1 MAGTWSFFWQLHTY
15 GSSCGVTR
23 IRVWGFRR
31 QNDKAWW
38 CQGNREEKFNLTCI
52 PQLPECLWRVG
63 SQAPWDKSSLHPR
76 TAIPWKKKKKR
87 KKIHCPKNGRRRRSA
102 RSREDRKGYTQTK
115 GSDKSQTDYKQAL
128 TTAPAP
134 AQRLPLCAPSTR
146 PHISSSPYKSELS
159 LRAPEAP
166 ATQLRSPVPFVCWH
180 NKSFSSDSP
189 SIQQIATKATKSS
202 HPCAKCITRIQDLS
216 ARTHTHTHKYEELW
230 LACEEERWTE
240 TPPPTQR
247 VHTPY
252 VCMYVY
258 NCREINGMQM
268 FGEKYI
274 WKLCLWIWW
283 CWEKHGFKKTH
294 FYVSLLGEWTKQ
306 IFVSNYPSDILWFM
320 KSKDRYCC
328 Q

>member
-15 GSSCGVTR
+15 GSSRGVTR

-38 CQGNREEKFNLTCI
+38 CQGNSEDKFNLTCI
-52 PQLPECLWRVG
+52 PRLWECLWRVG

-76 TAIPWKKKKKR
+76 TAIPKK
-87 KKIHCPKNGRRRRSA
+87 KKIHCPKHERRRRSA
-102 RSREDRKGYTQTK
+102 RWREDRKGYTQTK
-115 GSDKSQTDYKQAL
+115 GSDKSQTDCKQAL

-146 PHISSSPYKSELS
+146 PHISSSPCKSELS

-180 NKSFSSDSP
+180 NRSFSSDSP

-216 ARTHTHTHKYEELW
+216 VHTHTHTNTKNSGL
-230 LACEEERWTE
+230 LAKKSDGPKLLLPRNGFIRRTYV
-240 TPPPTQR
+240 R
-247 VHTPY
+247 MY
-252 VCMYVY
+252 VCVCISFVFFICHMSVCITVY
-258 NCREINGMQM
+258 ETSI
-268 FGEKYI
+268 
-274 WKLCLWIWW
+274 
-283 CWEKHGFKKTH
+283 
-294 FYVSLLGEWTKQ
+294 
-306 IFVSNYPSDILWFM
+306 
-320 KSKDRYCC
+320 
-328 Q
+328 

>member
-15 GSSCGVTR
+15 GSSCVVTR

-38 CQGNREEKFNLTCI
+38 YQGNREENFNLTCI
-52 PQLPECLWRVG
+52 PRLPECLWRVG

-76 TAIPWKKKKKR
+76 TAIPWKKKKKK
-87 KKIHCPKNGRRRRSA
+87 KKIHCPKNGRRRRRSA

-115 GSDKSQTDYKQAL
+115 GSDKSQTDYKQVL

-134 AQRLPLCAPSTR
+134 AQRLPLCALSTR

-166 ATQLRSPVPFVCWH
+166 ATQLRSPVPFGCWH

-202 HPCAKCITRIQDLS
+202 HSYAKCITRIQDLS
-216 ARTHTHTHKYEELW
+216 ARVHTHTQIRRT
-230 LACEEERWTE
+230 LACLR
-240 TPPPTQR
+240 R
-247 VHTPY
+247 RAIH
-252 VCMYVY
+252 
-258 NCREINGMQM
+258 
-268 FGEKYI
+268 
-274 WKLCLWIWW
+274 
-283 CWEKHGFKKTH
+283 
-294 FYVSLLGEWTKQ
+294 
-306 IFVSNYPSDILWFM
+306 
-320 KSKDRYCC
+320 
-328 Q
+328 